1 MAGSENG
8 SGGWPYRFEL
18 IPLDDLFVD
27 PTYQRPLSSFAERIK
42 RNYNPAMVGTLVV
55 SERNDRRRKANYA
68 VVDGQT
74 RMYGMGEN
82 GEPVA
87 PCLVYTDLTPADE
100 AKLFADL
107 QTQRRGMATSLRF
120 RAALL
125 SGDGEAQTIAAI
137 ARAVG
142 MKMAG
147 DEDMSGIKSIA
158 AVEWLYRKD
167 PTLLRRVL
175 EIVSAAWP
183 DEAPPVGSTVQD
195 PRTRG
200 EILKGIGRF
209 ILEQDPDDERLT
221 ERLSRVSPSQLRHRA
236 NALREGSGSSG
247 SWDRYVREA
256 MIGVYARGRRSRGN
270 S

>member
-55 SERNDRRRKANYA
+55 SERNDRRRKASYA

-74 RMYGMGEN
+74 RKYGMAAN
-82 GEPVA
+82 DEPVA
-87 PCLVYTDLTPADE
+87 PCLVYTDLSPADE

-158 AVEWLYRKD
+158 
-167 PTLLRRVL
+167 
-175 EIVSAAWP
+175 
-183 DEAPPVGSTVQD
+183 
-195 PRTRG
+195 
-200 EILKGIGRF
+200 
-209 ILEQDPDDERLT
+209 

>member
-1 MAGSENG
+1 MAESENG
-8 SGGWPYRFEL
+8 DWPYHFAL
-18 IPLDDLFVD
+18 IPLDNLFID
-27 PTYQRPLSSFAERIK
+27 PSYQRPLSSFAERIK
-42 RNYNPAMVGTLVV
+42 RDYNPAMVGTLVV
-55 SERNDRRRKANYA
+55 SERNDRRRKAQYA

-74 RMYGMGEN
+74 RMYGMGAN

-87 PCLVYTDLTPADE
+87 PCLVYTDLSPAQE

-120 RAALL
+120 RAALV
-125 SGDGEAQTIAAI
+125 SGDEEAQTIAAV

-142 MKMAG
+142 MKIAG
-147 DEDMSGIKSIA
+147 DGDLSGIKSIA
-158 AVEWLYRKD
+158 AVEWLYRRD

-183 DEAPPVGSTVQD
+183 DDAPPEGSTVQD

-200 EILKGIGRF
+200 EILRGVGRF
-209 ILEQDPDDERLT
+209 ILEHDPDDERLI
-221 ERLSRVSPSQLRHRA
+221 ERLSKVTPTQLRHRA
-236 NALREGSGSSG
+236 NALREGSGIGG

-256 MIGVYARGRRSRGN
+256 MIGVYARGRSRGGR
-270 S
+270 

>member
-1 MAGSENG
+1 
-8 SGGWPYRFEL
+8 
-18 IPLDDLFVD
+18 
-27 PTYQRPLSSFAERIK
+27 
-42 RNYNPAMVGTLVV
+42 
-55 SERNDRRRKANYA
+55 
-68 VVDGQT
+68 
-74 RMYGMGEN
+74 
-82 GEPVA
+82 
-87 PCLVYTDLTPADE
+87 
-100 AKLFADL
+100 
-107 QTQRRGMATSLRF
+107 MATSLRF

-175 EIVSAAWP
+175 EIVRDAWP
-183 DEAPPVGSTVQD
+183 DDAPPVGSTVQD

-209 ILEQDPDDERLT
+209 ILEQDPDDERMV
-221 ERLSRVSPSQLRHRA
+221 ERLSKVTPSQLQTPRQR
-236 NALREGSGSSG
+236 
-247 SWDRYVREA
+247 V
-256 MIGVYARGRRSRGN
+256 ARGLRFVGVVGSVRQRSDDRRLRKRKERPWQ
-270 S
+270 

>member
-1 MAGSENG
+1 MGSENG
-8 SGGWPYRFEL
+8 GGRDWPYRFEL

-42 RNYNPAMVGTLVV
+42 RDYNPAMVGTLVV
-55 SERNDRRRKANYA
+55 SERNDRRRKAQYA

-74 RMYGMGEN
+74 RMYGMGAN

-87 PCLVYTDLTPADE
+87 PCLVYTDLSPAQE

-120 RAALL
+120 RAALV
-125 SGDGEAQTIAAI
+125 SGDEEAQTIAAV

-142 MKMAG
+142 MKIAG
-147 DEDMSGIKSIA
+147 DGDLSGIKSIA
-158 AVEWLYRKD
+158 AVEWLYRRD

-183 DEAPPVGSTVQD
+183 EGSTVQD

-200 EILKGIGRF
+200 EILRGVGRF
-209 ILEQDPDDERLT
+209 ILEHDPDDERLI
-221 ERLSRVSPSQLRHRA
+221 ERLSKVTPTQLRHRA
-236 NALREGSGSSG
+236 NALREGSGIGG

-256 MIGVYARGRRSRGN
+256 MIGVYARGRSRGGR
-270 S
+270 